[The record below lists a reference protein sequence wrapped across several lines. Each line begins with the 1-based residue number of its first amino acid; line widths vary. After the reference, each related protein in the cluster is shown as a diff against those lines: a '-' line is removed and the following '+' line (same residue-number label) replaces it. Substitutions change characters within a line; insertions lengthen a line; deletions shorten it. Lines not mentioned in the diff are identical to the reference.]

1 MENKERV
8 IEIDGLKLRIRENCD
23 YRTDYLAVV
32 RNIAS
37 GLNPVNVYRSLI
49 LNDLFFTL
57 YFIVRPFPP
66 GDEEKVN
73 HPFIVKMCNE
83 IQDGPKDYTLDV
95 WAREH
100 FKTSIMTVAETIQYT
115 LGNPGGATGIFA
127 YARPVAKKFLFTI
140 RDIFRSRGLLKM
152 CFPEIVWKDPE
163 KESPL
168 WSLDEGI
175 ILKRSTT
182 RKEPTI
188 SAWGLIEG
196 MPTGLHFER
205 RVYDD
210 IITEDVADSPEV
222 MEKIKTKYDSSQ
234 NLGTQNGTHRVIGT
248 FYHHA
253 DPLTYVRDKKD
264 ENGNPK
270 YHLRLV
276 PATEDGT
283 PNGRSIYIS
292 QKRLDDLKLTKTF
305 NCQQLCNPT
314 PIGTQKLN
322 PEYLKEIDPAQI
334 PRTSYKFMT
343 IDPAGSTAKGDSWAI
358 LVCAVEPK
366 VDEVGASNVYIIDS
380 IISPLGDSEAIE
392 AIVRMYRNAGV
403 IQKVGVEKVGLSST
417 EIHVGNALRAIGRH
431 ISVDDGSLV
440 ILRPAGRNKTQRI
453 ESALAWPLNN
463 GKLHI
468 SKAVPHA
475 YRERLKWEME
485 KFPFW
490 HDDGLD
496 ALSYLYDIIKDF
508 RFQRPLPPL
517 PPQKNLARTYAV
529 NLDFNKR
536 YQRNEVFIPTKPRD
550 GSKLE

>member
-1 MENKERV
+1 MENEERV
-8 IEIDGLKLRIRENCD
+8 IEIDGLKLRIREDCE
-23 YRTDYLAVV
+23 YKTDYLAVV
-32 RNIAS
+32 RNMAS

-49 LNDLFFTL
+49 LNDLFFVL
-57 YFIVRPFPP
+57 YFIVRPFSP
-66 GDEEKVN
+66 GDEERVN

-83 IQDGPKDYTLDV
+83 IQDGQKDYTLDV

-115 LGNPGGATGIFA
+115 LGNPEASTGIFA
-127 YARPVAKKFLFTI
+127 YARPAAKKFLYSI
-140 RDIFRSRGLLKM
+140 RDIFQTRKLLKA
-152 CFPEIVWKDPE
+152 CFREIVWNDPE
-163 KESPL
+163 KEAPL
-168 WSLDEGI
+168 WSLDDGI
-175 ILKRSTT
+175 ILKRTTT

-188 SAWGLIEG
+188 GAYGLIEG
-196 MPTGLHFER
+196 MPTGLHFDR

-222 MEKIKTKYDSSQ
+222 MEKIKIKYDSSQ
-234 NLGTQNGTHRVIGT
+234 NLGTESGTHRVIGT

-270 YHLRLV
+270 YHFRLV
-276 PATEDGT
+276 PATKDGT
-283 PNGRSIYIS
+283 PNGSPIYVS

-314 PIGTQKLN
+314 PVGTQKLN
-322 PEYLKEIDPAQI
+322 PEYLKEIDPEQI

-358 LVCAVEPK
+358 LVCVVEPK
-366 VDEVGASNVYIIDS
+366 VDEVGASNVYIVDA

-392 AIVRMYRNAGV
+392 AILRMYLKAGV
-403 IQKVGVEKVGLSST
+403 ILKVGVEKVGLSST
-417 EIHVGNALRAIGRH
+417 EIHVANALKARGRY
-431 ISVDDGSLV
+431 ISVDDGTLI

-453 ESALAWPLNN
+453 ESAIAWPLNN
-463 GKLHI
+463 GKLHV
-468 SKAVPHA
+468 SKAVPYT

-517 PPQKNLARTYAV
+517 KTPPPNLAKSYAV
-529 NLDFNKR
+529 NLFLNRKG
-536 YQRNEVFIPTKPRD
+536 YLP
-550 GSKLE
+550 

>member
-1 MENKERV
+1 MENEERA
-8 IEIDGLKLRIRENCD
+8 IKIDGLRLRIREDCE
-23 YRTDYLAVV
+23 YKTDYLAVV
-32 RNIAS
+32 RNMAS

-49 LNDLFFTL
+49 LNDLFFVL
-57 YFIVRPFPP
+57 YFIVRPFSP
-66 GDEEKVN
+66 GDEERVN

-83 IQDGPKDYTLDV
+83 IQDGQKDYTLDV

-115 LGNPGGATGIFA
+115 LRNPEASNGIFA
-127 YARPVAKKFLFTI
+127 YARPAAKKFLYSI
-140 RDIFRSRGLLKM
+140 RDIFQTRKLLKA
-152 CFPEIVWKDPE
+152 CFREIVWNDPE
-163 KESPL
+163 KEAPL
-168 WSLDEGI
+168 WSLDDGI
-175 ILKRSTT
+175 ILKRTTT

-188 SAWGLIEG
+188 GAYGLIEG
-196 MPTGLHFER
+196 MPTGLHFDR

-210 IITEDVADSPEV
+210 VVTEDVSDSPEV
-222 MEKIKTKYDSSQ
+222 MEKIKTKFDSSQ
-234 NLGTQNGTHRVIGT
+234 NLGTENGSHRVIGT

-253 DPLTYVRDKKD
+253 DPLIYVRDKKD

-283 PNGRSIYIS
+283 PNGRSIFIS

-314 PIGTQKLN
+314 PVGTQKLN
-322 PEYLKEIDPAQI
+322 PEYLKEIDPEQI
-334 PRTSYKFMT
+334 PRASYKFMT
-343 IDPAGSTAKGDSWAI
+343 IDPAGSTGKGDSWAI

-366 VDEVGASNVYIIDS
+366 VDEVGASNVYIVDAM
-380 IISPLGDSEAIE
+380 ISPLGDSEAIE
-392 AIVRMYRNAGV
+392 TIVRMYLNAGI

-417 EIHVGNALRAIGRH
+417 EIHVANALRAKGWN
-431 ISVDDGSLV
+431 ISVDNGSLV

-463 GKLHI
+463 GKLHV
-468 SKAVPHA
+468 SKAVPYA

-508 RFQRPLPPL
+508 RFQRPPPPL
-517 PPQKNLARTYAV
+517 RTPQQNLAKSYAV
-529 NLDFNKR
+529 NLFLNRKG
-536 YQRNEVFIPTKPRD
+536 YF
-550 GSKLE
+550 S

>member
-1 MENKERV
+1 MENGEKRI
-8 IEIDGLKLRIRENCD
+8 IEIDGLKLRIREDCE
-23 YRTDYLAVV
+23 YKTDYLAVV
-32 RNIAS
+32 RSMAS

-49 LNDLFFTL
+49 LNDLFFVL
-57 YFIVRPFPP
+57 YFIVRPFSP
-66 GDEEKVN
+66 GDEEKAN
-73 HPFIVKMCNE
+73 HPLVVKMCNE
-83 IQDGPKDYTLDV
+83 VQDGQKDYTLDV

-100 FKTSIMTVAETIQYT
+100 FKTSIITIAETIQYT
-115 LGNPGGATGIFA
+115 LGNPEASTGIFA
-127 YARPVAKKFLFTI
+127 YARPAAKKFLYSI
-140 RDIFRSRGLLKM
+140 RDVFQTRKLLKA
-152 CFPEIVWKDPE
+152 CFREIVWNDPE
-163 KESPL
+163 KEAPL
-168 WSLDEGI
+168 WSLDDGI
-175 ILKRSTT
+175 ILKRTTT

-188 SAWGLIEG
+188 GAYGLIEG

-234 NLGTQNGTHRVIGT
+234 NLGTESGTHRVIGT

-270 YHLRLV
+270 YHFRLV
-276 PATEDGT
+276 PATKDGT
-283 PNGRSIYIS
+283 PNGSPIYVS

-314 PIGTQKLN
+314 PVGTQKLD
-322 PEYLKEIDPAQI
+322 PEFLKEIDPRQI
-334 PRTSYKFMT
+334 PRTSYKFMV
-343 IDPAGSTAKGDSWAI
+343 IDPAGSTGEGDSWAI

-366 VDEVGASNVYIIDS
+366 IDEVGASNVFIVDAT
-380 IISPLGDSEAIE
+380 ISPMGDSEAIE
-392 AIVRMYRNAGV
+392 TIVRMYLNAGI

-417 EIHVGNALRAIGRH
+417 EIHVANALRAKGRN
-431 ISVDDGSLV
+431 ISVDNESLV
-440 ILRPAGRNKTQRI
+440 ILRPAGRNKTRRI

-468 SKAVPHA
+468 SKDVPYA

-508 RFQRPLPPL
+508 KFPPPHL
-517 PPQKNLARTYAV
+517 SPPPTQQNLAKSYAV
-529 NLDFNKR
+529 KFN
-536 YQRNEVFIPTKPRD
+536 P
-550 GSKLE
+550 SKGRSIW

>member
-1 MENKERV
+1 MENEERV
-8 IEIDGLKLRIRENCD
+8 IEIDGLKLRIREDCE
-23 YRTDYLAVV
+23 YKTDYLAVV
-32 RNIAS
+32 RNMAS

-49 LNDLFFTL
+49 LNDLFFVL
-57 YFIVRPFPP
+57 YFIVRPFSP
-66 GDEEKVN
+66 GNEERVN
-73 HPFIVKMCNE
+73 HSFIVKMCNE

-140 RDIFRSRGLLKM
+140 RDIFQSRGLLKM

-163 KESPL
+163 KEAPL
-168 WSLDEGI
+168 WSLDDGI

-188 SAWGLIEG
+188 SAWGLVEG
-196 MPTGLHFER
+196 MPTGLHFDR

-234 NLGTQNGTHRVIGT
+234 NLGTESGTHRVIGN

-253 DPLTYVRDKKD
+253 DPLIYVRDKKD

-314 PIGTQKLN
+314 PVGTQKLN
-322 PEYLKEIDPAQI
+322 PEYLKEIEPEQI

-358 LVCAVEPK
+358 LTCAVEPK
-366 VDEVGASNVYIIDS
+366 VDEVGASNVYIVDA

-431 ISVDDGSLV
+431 ISVEDGSLV
-440 ILRPAGRNKTQRI
+440 ILRPAGRSKTQRI

-468 SKAVPHA
+468 SKDVPYA
-475 YRERLKWEME
+475 YRERLKCEME

-529 NLDFNKR
+529 NLDFNKQYR
-536 YQRNEVFIPTKPRD
+536 GTRR
-550 GSKLE
+550 

>member
-1 MENKERV
+1 MENEERV
-8 IEIDGLKLRIRENCD
+8 IEIDGLKLRIREDCD
-23 YRTDYLAVV
+23 YKTDYLAVV
-32 RNIAS
+32 RSMAS

-49 LNDLFFTL
+49 LNDLFFVL
-57 YFIVRPFPP
+57 YFIVRPFSP

-83 IQDGPKDYTLDV
+83 VQDGPKDYTLDV

-115 LGNPGGATGIFA
+115 LGSPGGATGIFA

-140 RDIFRSRGLLKM
+140 RDIFQSRGLLKM

-163 KESPL
+163 KEAPL
-168 WSLDEGI
+168 WSLDDGI

-188 SAWGLIEG
+188 SAWGLVEG
-196 MPTGLHFER
+196 MPTGLHFDR

-234 NLGTQNGTHRVIGT
+234 NLGTESGTHRVIGN

-253 DPLTYVRDKKD
+253 DPLIYVRDKKD

-283 PNGRSIYIS
+283 PNGRPIYIS

-314 PIGTQKLN
+314 PVGTQKLN
-322 PEYLKEIDPAQI
+322 PEYLKEIEPEQI

-366 VDEVGASNVYIIDS
+366 VDEVGASNVYIVDA

-431 ISVDDGSLV
+431 ISVEDGSLV
-440 ILRPAGRNKTQRI
+440 ILRPAGRSKTQRI

-463 GKLHI
+463 GKLHV
-468 SKAVPHA
+468 SKAVPYT
-475 YRERLKWEME
+475 YRERLKREME

-508 RFQRPLPPL
+508 KFQRPLPPL
-517 PPQKNLARTYAV
+517 DKSKQQNLAKSYAV
-529 NLDFNKR
+529 NLAHLDHKKR
-536 YQRNEVFIPTKPRD
+536 Y
-550 GSKLE
+550 L